1 MSARSAVVVG
11 GATGIGRACVETLT
25 ATGWSVVSGDVR
37 HEGESVDELGV
48 RCIAADATDQ
58 ASLQALVDAAAETA
72 PVRGAL
78 YTAGLETHGTV
89 VDMSEADWSRVIDVN
104 LTGAFRL
111 GKAVVP
117 ALRNAG
123 GGSYV
128 VMSSAQAFAT
138 EPGAGAYAATKGAVV
153 SLVRAMA
160 LDHGR
165 EGIRVNAVA
174 PGSVD
179 TPLLRA
185 NAAAIDASDPD
196 AVMRHWAGLHALGR
210 LATTSEIAHIV
221 AFLLDDRSSFVTGA
235 TWLAD
240 GGLIAS
246 F

>member
-1 MSARSAVVVG
+1 MTPSAVVVG
-11 GATGIGRACVETLT
+11 GATGIGRACVVAL
-25 ATGWSVVSGDVR
+25 ASQGWTVVSGDLR
-37 HEGESVDELGV
+37 HGRASTIDEAGVHCHFADAGDQATLDQLVKAAEELG
-48 RCIAADATDQ
+48 
-58 ASLQALVDAAAETA
+58 

-78 YTAGLETHGTV
+78 YTAGFEVHGTV
-89 VDMSEADWSRVIDVN
+89 VDMAEEDWSRVLDVN
-104 LTGAFRL
+104 LNGAFRL
-111 GKAVVP
+111 GKAVIP
-117 ALRNAG
+117 AMRRAQ

-160 LDHGR
+160 LDHGK

-179 TPLLRA
+179 TPLLRS
-185 NAAAIDASDPD
+185 NAAKMDASDPD
-196 AVMRHWAGLHALGR
+196 AVLSHWASLHALGR
-210 LATTSEIAHIV
+210 LADPQELAQVV

-240 GGLIAS
+240 GGLLAS
-246 F
+246 Y